1 LNLDPIGGNE
11 RFRRVHPPEM
21 KGQIMW
27 TAEHSVETSASPEA
41 IWRLWSDVA
50 GWPDWNDDIERIEI
64 SGAFAVGS
72 IISMTPIGQD
82 PVELRVAEVSEPD
95 LFIDEADLGDVIVRT
110 AHRIDRLDDDRSLVT
125 YRMEI
130 TGPKAD
136 SIGPKLGPEISSDF
150 PETLSALVE
159 RAQH

>member
-1 LNLDPIGGNE
+1 
-11 RFRRVHPPEM
+11 M

-50 GWPDWNDDIERIEI
+50 SWPDWNADIERIEI

-72 IISMTPIGQD
+72 TISMKPIGQD
-82 PVELRVAEVSEPD
+82 PVELRLAEVSEPD
-95 LFIDEADLGDVIVRT
+95 LFVDEADLGDVVVRT
-110 AHRIDRLDDDRSLVT
+110 AHRIDRLDAGRSRVT

-130 TGPKAD
+130 TGPMAD
-136 SIGPKLGPEISSDF
+136 SVGPRLGPEISSDF